1 MTENPVQGKNAVLE
15 VLRRNVRIRGIYL
28 DSATGKD
35 EKIAE
40 IVSIASSR
48 RIPLK
53 RVDRA
58 TLQGISSFGGRNI
71 PVVALAE
78 PPSLPA
84 TLPQL
89 LRQCREAGLN
99 PFLLMLGQ
107 VDYRQNLGA
116 IARTANAAGVHGI
129 LVPRT
134 RKNPVTPEVIR
145 ISMGA
150 SLFTPII
157 RESPYSALKVLKSE
171 ALHIVGADMEAA
183 KPYHEADLRGSIAFV
198 LGGEDGRLP
207 EPIIR
212 RCDEM
217 VSIPMYGIAS
227 SLNLSVACSVLV
239 YEKLRQEA
247 AGRPLEQVHSGQ
259 LAEDH
264 KKPHSRSARMSQWP

>member
-1 MTENPVQGKNAVLE
+1 MTEIPVQGKNAILE
-15 VLRRNVRIRGIYL
+15 VLRRNVGVRTIYL
-28 DSATGKD
+28 DSGTDGD
-35 EKIAE
+35 GKIAE
-40 IVSIASSR
+40 IMSIATSR

-58 TLQGISSFGGRNI
+58 ALQRISPFGARNV

-78 PPSLPA
+78 PPSLA
-84 TLPQL
+84 TTLPQL

-116 IARTANAAGVHGI
+116 VARTANAAGVHGI

-134 RKNPVTPEVIR
+134 RSNPVTPEVIR

-150 SLFTPII
+150 ALFTPII
-157 RESPYSALKVLKSE
+157 RESPYSALKVLKSGG
-171 ALHIVGADMEAA
+171 LHIVGADMEAA
-183 KPYHEADLRGSIAFV
+183 KPYYEADLRGSIAFV
-198 LGGEDGRLP
+198 LGGEDRRLP
-207 EPIIR
+207 EPIMR
-212 RCDEM
+212 RCDET
-217 VSIPMYGIAS
+217 VRIPMSGIVS

-247 AGRPLEQVHSGQ
+247 AGKPSNQACSG
-259 LAEDH
+259 AH
-264 KKPHSRSARMSQWP
+264 TGGR